1 MTLTPVRPPAV
12 AGSFYPAEPARLR
25 AQVERLLS
33 EARCSADARPRALIV
48 PHAGYIYSGAVAAA
62 AYACLAAWRDS
73 YRRVVL
79 LGPPHRVPVR
89 GLASSDAPAFATPL
103 GAVVVDRATVAR
115 FESHACVQPSEA
127 AHAREHALEV
137 QLPFLQATLEDVAIV
152 PLLVGEIAPDALADL
167 LEPWW
172 RDEDSLLL
180 VSTDLSHFLDYA
192 AAVRR
197 DCATD
202 ATIRALDA
210 SSIGPEQA
218 CGCRALNGLLALAAR
233 QGAQIERLA
242 LCNSGDTAGDRE
254 RVVGYA
260 SYVLR

>member
-1 MTLTPVRPPAV
+1 MTPTPVRPPAV

-25 AQVERLLS
+25 AQVERMLVES
-33 EARCSADARPRALIV
+33 RCPADARPRALIV
-48 PHAGYIYSGAVAAA
+48 PHAGYV
-62 AYACLAAWRDS
+62 DS

-89 GLASSDAPAFATPL
+89 GLASSGAAAFATPL
-103 GAVVVDRATVAR
+103 GSMAVDRAAVSR
-115 FESHACVQPSEA
+115 FESHAAVQPSEA

-152 PLLVGEIAPDALADL
+152 PLLVGEVAPDTLADL

-172 RDEDSLLL
+172 CDEDSLLL

-192 AAVRR
+192 EAVRR
-197 DCATD
+197 DSATD

-210 SSIGPEQA
+210 SAIGPEQA

-233 QGAQIERLA
+233 HGAHIERLA

-260 SYVLR
+260 SYVLH

>member
-1 MTLTPVRPPAV
+1 MTLTPVRPSAV

-25 AQVERLLS
+25 VEVLRLLR
-33 EARCSADARPRALIV
+33 EARGVPGARPRALIV
-48 PHAGYIYSGAVAAA
+48 PHAGYVYSGAVAAA
-62 AYACLAAWRDS
+62 AYARLAGWRDS

-79 LGPPHRVPVR
+79 LGPPHRVPVH
-89 GLASSDAPAFATPL
+89 GLASSAAAAFATPL
-103 GAVVVDRATVAR
+103 GLVAVDRAAVTR
-115 FESHACVQPSEA
+115 FESHAGVQPSDA

-137 QLPFLQATLEDVAIV
+137 QLPFLQATFGEIAIV
-152 PLLVGEIAPDALADL
+152 PLLVGEVAPDALADL

-192 AAVRR
+192 AALRR
-197 DCATD
+197 DGATD

-210 SSIGPEQA
+210 FAIGPEQA

-233 QGAQIERLA
+233 HDARIERLA

-260 SYVLR
+260 SYVLH